1 MSKENYDEIT
11 STIIQCAIEVHRE
24 LGPGLFES
32 IYELC
37 LLDEL
42 RKKNVSVKN
51 QVPIPVIYKGK
62 KLQKNFVADLIIEEK
77 VVVEL
82 KCVDQLTPLHEVQLY
97 TYLKLANKKLG
108 LLLNFNVPLMKD
120 GIRRKINGY
129 L

>member
-1 MSKENYDEIT
+1 MSKENYDKIT

-51 QVPIPVIYKGK
+51 QVPIPVVYKGK